1 MASATPPPSD
11 SGPVGGDAAGP
22 APLGQVR
29 ERGATLR
36 ASVRADTWSARGL
49 TKVVGSVEVGTGKL
63 EGLVVVGEAVSARE
77 LTVRGSLEVSG
88 PVTVSGELSLHGSIR
103 AGGPVRAREAALAG
117 TVLTDGGVEVSGT
130 LVARGRFSAASV
142 AARESRLAGVVQV
155 SGEVRSAGVELE
167 LDEGSEVGTV
177 VARTVRAVGPEGRT
191 LDRLLGKFRHARIER
206 IEAESVTLEKVEV
219 GTVRAREVVL
229 GRDAHVGLLDATK
242 VRAHPSARIGP
253 ESRSPPPPG
262 LRR

>member
-11 SGPVGGDAAGP
+11 SEPASGEAAGP
-22 APLGQVR
+22 AHDGQVR

-36 ASVRADTWSARGL
+36 TSVRAETWAARGL

-63 EGLVVVGEAVSARE
+63 EGFVVVGEAISTRD
-77 LTVRGSLEVSG
+77 LSVRGSLEVAGSI
-88 PVTVSGELSLHGSIR
+88 TVSGELSLHGSIR
-103 AGGPVRAREAALAG
+103 AGGPLRAREAALTG
-117 TVLTDGGVEVSGT
+117 TVRADSGAEVAGS

-155 SGEVRSAGVELE
+155 PGEVRSADVDLE
-167 LDEGSEVGTV
+167 LDEGSELGTV
-177 VARTVRAVGPEGRT
+177 VGRTVRAAGPEGRT
-191 LDRLLGKFRHARIER
+191 LDRLLGKSRHARIEW

-219 GTVRAREVVL
+219 GAVRAREVVL

-242 VRAHPSARIGP
+242 VRAHASARVGP